1 MNTSMIKASIKKEL
15 WEFKGMLLWV
25 PITIMCLIVLGPL
38 LAMLLNDL
46 NGDKFLTGMR
56 QLAEM
61 EQTSHLQSLFFSST
75 IALFTPFLA
84 IGFIVQ
90 CYYLVNCLFDEKRD
104 RSVMFWRSLP
114 VSDGLTVAVK
124 LFTGALV
131 IPSIFMSAATA
142 LFLLGLIV
150 NLIIATV
157 LYFGY
162 DISLFGMF
170 AKAGLLSSLSYTWIT
185 LVPTAIWLLP
195 LFSWLMLASIFANK
209 APFLWAVLPIVALLI
224 VEVIVVNF
232 LQLSQPFFRHF
243 ISDYFSMTSNDF
255 TGNESLMQPYESFK
269 MLLSQIDYR
278 TFIVSAV
285 LIYATYWFR
294 INKSE
299 I

>member
-25 PITIMCLIVLGPL
+25 PITLMVLMTVVPL
-38 LAMLLNDL
+38 LGFLLNEL
-46 NGDKFLTGMR
+46 NGDKFLDNMR
-56 QLAEM
+56 GVAAWAE
-61 EQTSHLQSLFFSST
+61 SNRLQGLCLSFT

-162 DISLFGMF
+162 DISLFGLF
-170 AKAGLLSSLSYTWIT
+170 SQAGLLSSLSYTWVS
-185 LVPTAIWLLP
+185 LVPTAIWLMP
-195 LFSWLMLASIFANK
+195 FFSWLMLASIFANK

-243 ISDYFSMTSNDF
+243 ISDYFLRCFFFSKC
-255 TGNESLMQPYESFK
+255 GRSLP
-269 MLLSQIDYR
+269 
-278 TFIVSAV
+278 
-285 LIYATYWFR
+285 
-294 INKSE
+294 
-299 I
+299 